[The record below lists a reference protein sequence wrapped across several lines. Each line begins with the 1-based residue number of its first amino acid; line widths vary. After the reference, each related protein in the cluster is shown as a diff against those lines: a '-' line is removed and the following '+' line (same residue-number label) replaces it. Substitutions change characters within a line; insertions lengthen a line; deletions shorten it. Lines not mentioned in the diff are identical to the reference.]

1 MNYAE
6 IANVMQLSPQAVK
19 SLLCRAH
26 IQLRNLLQ
34 KYIQKG
40 IAVGV

>member
-1 MNYAE
+1 
-6 IANVMQLSPQAVK
+6 VMELTPQAVK

-26 IQLRNLLQ
+26 VQLRNLLQ

-40 IAVGV
+40 TAVGHSP